1 MRRTVRNVL
10 VALGMLVLPPAL
22 SAQAIPVTE
31 KTLLD
36 RIQIEDL
43 VTSYYYNLG
52 KGDAQ
57 AFGDYYIDD
66 AEFDVNGT
74 VVKGRDGV
82 ADLYR
87 RLAAGNG
94 PGAHGTFH
102 MLLSNPQIQI
112 TGEVATAR
120 FLWTGIANDEVHAPP
135 RFVEQ
140 GREYDILVKR
150 KGVWRIAKR
159 VVIADSGLPPLFDRT
174 YTPRKDYDVGRR

>member
-1 MRRTVRNVL
+1 MTGFWRFAAAA
-10 VALGMLVLPPAL
+10 ALACAATPLA
-22 SAQAIPVTE
+22 AQVIPTTE

-87 RLAAGNG
+87 RLAAANG

-102 MLLSNPQIQI
+102 MLLSNPLIQI
-112 TGEVATAR
+112 TGEIATAR

-150 KGVWRIAKR
+150 KGAWRIAKR
-159 VVIADSGLPPLFDRT
+159 VVIADSGLPALFDKT
-174 YTPRKDYDVGRR
+174 YTPRKDYDVGKR